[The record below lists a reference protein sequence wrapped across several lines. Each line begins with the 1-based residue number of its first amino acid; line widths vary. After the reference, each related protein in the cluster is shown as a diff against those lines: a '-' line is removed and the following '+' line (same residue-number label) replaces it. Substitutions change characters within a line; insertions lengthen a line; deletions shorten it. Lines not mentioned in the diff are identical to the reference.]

1 MFTTQEFVDYAQ
13 LDDGVVDAGHLE
25 ALKREAR
32 VLIRGVIPS
41 LSADGVGWPEN
52 AVVVALRV
60 VARGYLRSESSTPYG
75 VNSVSH
81 GAEGFSRSFGFT
93 ESSTQPGLWLS
104 KQDRKDL
111 RGPGS
116 GGAYSVDLGLN
127 VPTFGGVPGSWTSL

>member
-13 LDDGVVDAGHLE
+13 LEDGVVDAGHLE

-32 VLIRGVIPS
+32 VLIRGVVPS

-60 VARGYLRSESSTPYG
+60 VARGYLRSESGTPYG

-81 GAEGFSRSFGFT
+81 GAEGFSRSFGFS
-93 ESSTQPGLWLS
+93 ESATQPGLWLS

-111 RGPGS
+111 RGPGA

-127 VPTFGGVPGSWTSL
+127 VPVFGGVPDSWTSL

>member
-13 LDDGVVDAGHLE
+13 LEDGVVDAGHLE

-32 VLIRGVIPS
+32 VLIRGVVPS

-60 VARGYLRSESSTPYG
+60 VARGYLRSESGTPYG

-81 GAEGFSRSFGFT
+81 GAEGFSRSFGFS
-93 ESSTQPGLWLS
+93 ESATQPGLWLS

-127 VPTFGGVPGSWTSL
+127 VPAFGGVPDSWTSL

>member
-13 LDDGVVDAGHLE
+13 LEDGVVDAGHLE

-32 VLIRGVIPS
+32 VLIRGVVPS
-41 LSADGVGWPEN
+41 LPADGVGWPEN

-60 VARGYLRSESSTPYG
+60 VARGYLRSESGTPYG

-81 GAEGFSRSFGFT
+81 GAEGFSRSFGFS
-93 ESSTQPGLWLS
+93 ESATQPGLWLS

-127 VPTFGGVPGSWTSL
+127 VPAFGGVPDSWTSL

>member
-1 MFTTQEFVDYAQ
+1 MFTVDEFAAYIDVPVDE
-13 LDDGVVDAGHLE
+13 VSEPFVT
-25 ALKREAR
+25 ALQREAR
-32 VLIRGVIPS
+32 VLIRGVVPS

-60 VARGYLRSESSTPYG
+60 VARGYLRSESGTPYG

-81 GAEGFSRSFGFT
+81 GAEGFSRSFGFS
-93 ESSTQPGLWLS
+93 ESATQPGLWLS

-127 VPTFGGVPGSWTSL
+127 VPAFGGVPDSWTSL

>member
-13 LDDGVVDAGHLE
+13 LEDGVVDAGHLE

-32 VLIRGVIPS
+32 VLIRGVVPS

-60 VARGYLRSESSTPYG
+60 VARGYLRSESGTPYG

-81 GAEGFSRSFGFT
+81 GAEGFSRSFGFS
-93 ESSTQPGLWLS
+93 ESATQPGLWLS

-127 VPTFGGVPGSWTSL
+127 VPTFGGVPDSWTSL